1 MKLKKG
7 ILSLII
13 FIFSFLCISCGSVDS
28 SRNIDIPKDG
38 VVKASVFEDLMFD
51 DDMLMFNGESE
62 DISYQWLFL
71 GSSITK
77 PRDIN
82 LLLEF
87 NDKNLDKVKDETKG
101 DFIKEFSFKEKKAIK
116 ESPTISITYNEKIN
130 VESAD
135 IYKYNEET
143 KKYDVVCGSSVESNE
158 KTTFTFTV
166 TDNIG
171 KFFIVGKENKN
182 NEETKTPNLNNN
194 QNDNNATSDENS
206 LQETENNYLTE
217 QNVSNNEGKS
227 TPKAKIS
234 TGERKEKDK
243 YNTDPVPEGKQEP
256 VEWQDVTADKSKVR
270 HCTLSIRCDT
280 LLKTENY
287 EVAKSNGKAGMIPQ
301 DGVIYKKQTVE
312 FYEGEFVFDVLLREV
327 QKNNIHMEYSM
338 TPIYNSNY
346 IEGINNLYEFDG
358 GELSGWMYKVN
369 GWFPNYGC
377 SRYLLNDGDVIEWVY
392 TCDLGR
398 DVGCEWLGDE
408 EK

>member
-1 MKLKKG
+1 M
-7 ILSLII
+7 
-13 FIFSFLCISCGSVDS
+13 
-28 SRNIDIPKDG
+28 
-38 VVKASVFEDLMFD
+38 
-51 DDMLMFNGESE
+51 
-62 DISYQWLFL
+62 FL

-280 LLKTENY
+280 LLKPENY

>member
-1 MKLKKG
+1 MLFR
-7 ILSLII
+7 S
-13 FIFSFLCISCGSVDS
+13 GSVDS

-130 VESAD
+130 VESAY

-256 VEWQDVTADKSKVR
+256 VEWQDVTADK
-270 HCTLSIRCDT
+270 I
-280 LLKTENY
+280 
-287 EVAKSNGKAGMIPQ
+287 
-301 DGVIYKKQTVE
+301 
-312 FYEGEFVFDVLLREV
+312 
-327 QKNNIHMEYSM
+327 
-338 TPIYNSNY
+338 
-346 IEGINNLYEFDG
+346 
-358 GELSGWMYKVN
+358 
-369 GWFPNYGC
+369 
-377 SRYLLNDGDVIEWVY
+377 
-392 TCDLGR
+392 GR
-398 DVGCEWLGDE
+398 AHV
-408 EK
+408 